1 MGGTAAAIIQ
11 CNIKFKCIHTHVG
24 IGVKARVPV
33 YLDGGMGLNCFA
45 DVRLAIGMIA
55 SSNGDDGSG
64 GGVSSSSGDFFFY
77 DFHEG
82 E

>member
-1 MGGTAAAIIQ
+1 
-11 CNIKFKCIHTHVG
+11 
-24 IGVKARVPV
+24 
-33 YLDGGMGLNCFA
+33 MGLHYFV
-45 DVRLAIGMIA
+45 DVRLAMGMIA